1 MKRLTLTLLAML
13 ALSATMLAQQA
24 MPVPFDPNVRR
35 GKLENGLTYYIR
47 HNEKPAQRAN
57 FYIAQ
62 KVGSILEEDNQQGLA
77 HFLEHMAFN
86 GTKNFPGK
94 ALLNYMEH
102 NGVKFGENVNAWTSI
117 EQTVYML
124 TNVPTTNMNLVDS
137 CILILH
143 DWSNFISLEGEE
155 IDKER
160 GVILEEMRQGQGAQM
175 RIYEKMLPEIY
186 PNSPYGHRLPIGTKE
201 VVSGFDHE
209 ALRAY
214 YHKWY
219 RPDLQGIIIVGDIDV
234 NEVENHLKSI
244 FEDIPAPVNPAE
256 RIRFQVADNAEPI
269 VSICTDPEE
278 TTYDVSVFYKHDIVP
293 FEERGDVQYWIKG
306 YIDQLVATMYNNRLE
321 ELTQKA
327 NPPFIYG
334 GGYYSTFFISDTKD
348 AWMSAAV
355 AKDKDGID
363 EALNAIV
370 AENKRMQQYGF
381 TASEFER
388 AKADLMKR
396 IENQYDERD
405 KQETGRIFRP
415 ILNHFLTNEPLMGIE
430 NEYMLLSQILPA
442 LPVEAINQ
450 YAAEL
455 IREDNIVIT
464 LTAPE
469 KEGEVLPTKAEL
481 LAMFNKA
488 KEVEVE
494 PYVETV
500 SNEPLIATLPVK
512 GAIESKKHDDT
523 FDATVLTLKNGVTVI
538 YKPTTFKDDEVLM
551 NAYSFGGYSVMDQS
565 DPYTLQEI
573 NSLATLG
580 GVGNFSAIDLP
591 KVLAGKKASVHP
603 QIGSLTEGMSGNCS
617 ARDLETM
624 LQLTYLYFTSPRSDE
639 EAFQSYITRTKAMVA
654 NAESDPN
661 TAFRDNLM
669 FAMYDNHPLVKR
681 MKAED
686 YDKVDYAK
694 ALKLYTDRFKDANN
708 FVFTFVGN
716 IDPETFEP
724 LVEQYI
730 GSLKTKKN
738 DETWTANVPAITDK
752 DVNSHYTKAME
763 NPMVTC
769 YMVYNGEMEYTME
782 NQMKMQVLSDVM
794 DIVYT
799 EKIREDEGGTY
810 GVGVNGNL
818 TLRPKE
824 TFMFLIAFQTNKEM
838 YEKLMGIAVA
848 ELQNVANQGPRA
860 EDLKKVKEFLIK
872 KHSEDLESNRYWMNC
887 IQTQYRD
894 GYNPMANYEQIVNG
908 ITADDVAN
916 MAKAVLKGYKKEVV
930 QIPPRINEIPLLNH

>member
-1 MKRLTLTLLAML
+1 MKKLTLTLIAML
-13 ALSATMLAQQA
+13 ALSATMFAQQA

-62 KVGSILEEDNQQGLA
+62 KVGSILENDDQQGLA

-94 ALLNYMEH
+94 GLLNYMEH

-143 DWSNFISLEGEE
+143 DWSSFISLEGEE

-186 PNSPYGHRLPIGTKE
+186 PNSPYGHRLPIGTEE
-201 VVSGFDHE
+201 VVSGFKHD

-219 RPDLQGIIIVGDIDV
+219 RPDLQGIIIIGDVDV

-244 FEDIPAPVNPAE
+244 FEDIPAPINPAE
-256 RIRFQVADNAEPI
+256 RTRFQVADNAEPI

-278 TTYDVSVFYKHDIVP
+278 TNYNISLYYKHDIVP
-293 FEERGDVQYWIKG
+293 FEERGDVQYWLKG
-306 YIDQLVATMYNNRLE
+306 YIDQLVSTMYNNRME

-327 NPPFIYG
+327 NPPFIFGY
-334 GGYYSTFFISDTKD
+334 GYYGTFFVSDTKD
-348 AWMSAAV
+348 AWTGLAY

-363 EALNAIV
+363 EALTAIV

-388 AKADLMKR
+388 AKADLMKQ

-405 KQETGRIFRP
+405 KQETSRYFYP
-415 ILNHFLTNEPLMGIE
+415 ILNHFLTNEPLLGIE
-430 NEYMLLSQILPA
+430 NEYMLLGQIMPM

-450 YAAEL
+450 YAKEL

-469 KEGEVLPTKAEL
+469 KEGEVLPTKEEL
-481 LAMFNKA
+481 LALFNKA
-488 KEVEVE
+488 KEIEVE
-494 PYVETV
+494 PYKETV

-523 FDATVLTLKNGVTVI
+523 FDATILTLKNGVKVI
-538 YKPTTFKDDEVLM
+538 YKPTHFKDDEILM
-551 NAYSFGGYSVMDQS
+551 SAYSFGGYSVMDQS
-565 DPYTLQEI
+565 DPYTLQQLNE
-573 NSLATLG
+573 LAGLG
-580 GVGNFSAIDLP
+580 GLGNFSAIDLP
-591 KVLAGKKASVHP
+591 KVLAGKKVHV
-603 QIGSLTEGMSGNCS
+603 SGNVNTFTENVSGSCS
-617 ARDLETM
+617 VKDLETM
-624 LQLTYLYFTSPRSDE
+624 MQLIYLSFGTPRSDE
-639 EAFQSYITRTKAMVA
+639 EAYQSFITRTKAMLANIESNPDVA
-654 NAESDPN
+654 FS
-661 TAFRDNLM
+661 DNLI
-669 FAMYDNHPLVKR
+669 FALFDNHPLRKR

-694 ALKLYTDRFKDANN
+694 ALKLYADRFKDANN

-724 LVEQYI
+724 MVEQYI
-730 GSLKTKKN
+730 GALKTKKN

-752 DVNSHYTKAME
+752 DVTSHYTKAME
-763 NPMVTC
+763 NPKVTC
-769 YMVYNGEMEYTME
+769 YMVYNGDMEFNRK
-782 NQMKMQVLSDVM
+782 NQLTMQVLSDVM

-810 GVGVNGNL
+810 GVGVQGNL
-818 TLRPKE
+818 SLRPKE
-824 TFMFLIAFQTNKEM
+824 TFMFLIGFDTNKEM
-838 YEKLMGIAVA
+838 YEKLMGIAIA
-848 ELQNVANQGPRA
+848 ELQNVANQGPRP
-860 EDLKKVKEFLIK
+860 EDLKKVKEFLVK
-872 KHSEDLESNRYWMNC
+872 KHSEDMENNRYWMNC
-887 IQTQYRD
+887 IQTQSRD
-894 GYNPMANYEQIVNG
+894 GYNPMANYNDIING
-908 ITADDVAN
+908 ITTDDVAN

-930 QIPPRINEIPLLNH
+930 QIPE

>member
-1 MKRLTLTLLAML
+1 MKKLTLTLIAML

-24 MPVPFDPNVRR
+24 MPVPFDQNVRR

-62 KVGSILEEDNQQGLA
+62 KVGSILEEDDQQGLA

-86 GTKNFPGK
+86 GTTNFPGK

-143 DWSNFISLEGEE
+143 DWSSFISLEGPE

-160 GVILEEMRQGQGAQM
+160 GVIMEEKRTRNSAQQRM
-175 RIYEKMLPEIY
+175 YEKMLPDIY
-186 PNSPYGHRLPIGTKE
+186 PNSPYGHRMPIGTEE
-201 VVSGFDHE
+201 VIMGFDHE

-219 RPDLQGIIIVGDIDV
+219 RPDLQGIIIIGDVDV
-234 NEVENHLKSI
+234 NEVENHLKNI
-244 FEDIPAPVNPAE
+244 FADIPAPVNPAE
-256 RIRFQVADNAEPI
+256 RTRFEVADNEEPI
-269 VSICTDPEE
+269 VSICTDREN
-278 TTYDVSVFYKHDIVP
+278 TYYDISVYYKHDVVP
-293 FEERGDVQYWIKG
+293 NEAKDDIQYWLKG
-306 YIDQLVATMYNNRLE
+306 YIDDLVSTMYNNRME

-327 NPPFIYG
+327 DPPFIYG
-334 GGYYSTFFISDTKD
+334 GGFYGTFFVSDTKD
-348 AWMSAAV
+348 AWTTSAIAM
-355 AKDKDGID
+355 DKDGI
-363 EALNAIV
+363 EKALNALV

-381 TASEFER
+381 TESEFER
-388 AKADLMKR
+388 AKANLMKR

-405 KQETGRIFRP
+405 KQETGRLFYP
-415 ILNHFLTNEPLMGIE
+415 ILSHFLTNEPLMGID
-430 NEYMLLSQILPA
+430 NEYMLLSQILPN
-442 LPVEAINQ
+442 LPVEVINQ
-450 YAAEL
+450 YVPEL

-469 KEGEVLPTKAEL
+469 KEGEVLPAKDEL
-481 LAMFNKA
+481 LTMFEKANKQ
-488 KEVEVE
+488 EVE
-494 PYVETV
+494 PYKETV

-523 FDATVLTLKNGVTVI
+523 FDATILTLKNGVKVI
-538 YKPTTFKDDEVLM
+538 YKPTTFKDDEILM
-551 NAYSFGGYSVMDQS
+551 SSFSFGGYSAMDQS

-573 NSLATLG
+573 NNLATLG

-591 KVLAGKKASVHP
+591 KALAGKKASVHP
-603 QIGSLTEGMSGNCS
+603 FISTMTEGMDGSCS

-624 LQLTYLYFTSPRSDE
+624 LQLTYLYFNSPRSDE
-639 EAFQSYITRTKAMVA
+639 EAFQSYITRSKSMLA
-654 NAESDPN
+654 NMEADPN
-661 TAFRDNLM
+661 TAFRDNM
-669 FAMYDNHPLVKR
+669 VFAMYDNHPLVKR

-686 YDKVDYAK
+686 YDKIDYAK
-694 ALKLYTDRFKDANN
+694 ALKLYADRFKDANN

-724 LVEQYI
+724 LIEQYI

-738 DETWTANVPAITDK
+738 DETWTDKVPVITDK
-752 DVNSHYTKAME
+752 DVNCHYTKAME

-769 YMVYNGEMEYTME
+769 YMVYNGEMQYTRK
-782 NQMKMQVLSDVM
+782 NQLTLQVLGDVM

-810 GVGVNGNL
+810 GVGVQGNL
-818 TLRPKE
+818 SLRPKE
-824 TFMFLIAFQTNKEM
+824 SYMFLIGFQTNKEM
-838 YEKLMGIAVA
+838 YEKLMGIAIA
-848 ELQNVANQGPRA
+848 ELQNVANNGPRP
-860 EDLKKVKEFLIK
+860 EDLKKVKEFLVK
-872 KHSEDLESNRYWMNC
+872 KHNEDLESNRYWMNS
-887 IQTQYRD
+887 IQAQYRD
-894 GYNPMANYEQIVNG
+894 NLNPMANYDEIING

-916 MAKAVLKGYKKEVV
+916 MAKAVLKGYKKEIV
-930 QIPPRINEIPLLNH
+930 QIPE

>member
-1 MKRLTLTLLAML
+1 MKRLTLTLIATL

-24 MPVPFDPNVRR
+24 VPFDQNVRR

-62 KVGSILEEDNQQGLA
+62 KVGSILEEEDQRGLA

-86 GTKNFPGK
+86 GTANFPGK
-94 ALLNYMEH
+94 SLLNYMEH
-102 NGVKFGENVNAWTSI
+102 NGVKFGENVNAYTSI

-143 DWSNFISLEGEE
+143 DWSSFISLEGEE

-160 GVILEEMRQGQGAQM
+160 GVIMEEKRTRNDAQQRM
-175 RIYEKMLPEIY
+175 WEKMLPDIY
-186 PNSPYGHRLPIGTKE
+186 PNSPYGHRMPIGTDE
-201 VVSGFDHE
+201 VIMGFDHE

-219 RPDLQGIIIVGDIDV
+219 RPDLQGIIIIGDVDV
-234 NEVENHLKSI
+234 NEVENHLKAI
-244 FEDIPAPVNPAE
+244 FEDIPAPINPTE
-256 RIRFQVADNAEPI
+256 RTRFEVADNTEPI
-269 VSICTDPEE
+269 VSICTDREE
-278 TTYDVSVFYKHDIVP
+278 TNYGVSVYYKHDIVP
-293 FEERGDVQYWIKG
+293 FEERNDIQYWLKG
-306 YIDQLVATMYNNRLE
+306 YIDQLVAMMYNNRME

-327 NPPFIYG
+327 NPPFIFGY
-334 GGYYSTFFISDTKD
+334 GYYGTFFVSDTKD
-348 AWMSAAV
+348 AWTSMAY

-363 EALNAIV
+363 EALTALV
-370 AENKRMQQYGF
+370 TENKRMQQYGF

-388 AKADLMKR
+388 AKADLMKH

-405 KQETGRIFRP
+405 KQETARLFNP
-415 ILNHFLTNEPLMGIE
+415 ILAHFLTNEPLMGIE
-430 NEYMLLSQILPA
+430 NEYMLLSQILPN

-450 YAAEL
+450 YVPEL

-469 KEGEVLPTKAEL
+469 KEGEKLPSKAEL
-481 LAMFNKA
+481 IEMLDNA
-488 KEVEVE
+488 KEIEVE

-512 GAIESKKHDDT
+512 GSIESKKHDDI
-523 FDATVLTLKNGVTVI
+523 FDATVLILKNGVKVI
-538 YKPTTFKDDEVLM
+538 YKPTTFKDDEILM
-551 NAYSFGGYSVMDQS
+551 SAYSFGGYSVMDQS

-573 NSLATLG
+573 NALATLG

-591 KVLAGKKASVHP
+591 KVLAGKRASVYP
-603 QIGSLTEGMSGNCS
+603 SIGMMTEGMNGNCS

-639 EAFQSYITRTKAMVA
+639 EAFQSYITRAKAMVA
-654 NAESDPN
+654 NAESDPM

-681 MKAED
+681 MKAEE

-694 ALKLYTDRFKDANN
+694 AMKLYADRFKDANN

-724 LVEQYI
+724 LIEQYI
-730 GSLKTKKN
+730 GALKTKKN
-738 DETWTANVPAITDK
+738 DETWTANVPSITEK
-752 DVNSHYTKAME
+752 DITSHYTKAME
-763 NPMVTC
+763 NPKVTC
-769 YMVYNGEMEYTME
+769 YTIYSGDMQYTRK
-782 NQMKMQVLSDVM
+782 NQLTMQALNDVM

-810 GVGVNGNL
+810 GVGVQGNL
-818 TLRPKE
+818 SLRPKE
-824 TFMFLIAFQTNKEM
+824 TFMFLIGFDTNKEM
-838 YEKLMGIAVA
+838 YEKLMGIAIA
-848 ELQNVANQGPRA
+848 ELQNVANNGPR
-860 EDLKKVKEFLIK
+860 EQDLKKVKEFLVK
-872 KHSEDLESNRYWMNC
+872 KHSEDMENNRYWMSC
-887 IQTQYRD
+887 IQSVERD
-894 GYNPMANYEQIVNG
+894 NINPMKDYNDIING

-930 QIPPRINEIPLLNH
+930 QIPE

>member
-1 MKRLTLTLLAML
+1 MKRLTLTFLAVL
-13 ALSATMLAQQA
+13 ALSATMMAQQA
-24 MPVPFDPNVRR
+24 MPVPFDQNVRR

-62 KVGSILEEDNQQGLA
+62 KVGSILENDDQQGLA

-94 ALLNYMEH
+94 ELLNYMEH

-124 TNVPTTNMNLVDS
+124 TNVPTTNPGLVDS
-137 CILILH
+137 CMLVLH
-143 DWSNFISLEGEE
+143 DWSSFISLEGEE

-160 GVILEEMRQGQGAQM
+160 GVILEEMRQGQSAQM

-186 PNSPYGHRLPIGTKE
+186 PNSPYGHRLPIGTYE
-201 VVSGFDHE
+201 VVSSFPHD

-219 RPDLQGIIIVGDIDV
+219 RPDLQGIIISGDIDV
-234 NEVENHLKSI
+234 NEIEARLKTM

-256 RIRFQVADNAEPI
+256 RTRFQVADNAEPI
-269 VSICTDPEE
+269 VSIATDPEM
-278 TTYDVSVFYKHDIVP
+278 THYNVSVYYKHDVVP
-293 FEERGDVQYWIKG
+293 NEEKGDISYWIKG
-306 YIDQLVATMYNNRLE
+306 YMDELVSTMYNNRME

-327 NPPFIYG
+327 DPPFIFGY
-334 GGYYSTFFISDTKD
+334 GYYGTFFVSDTKD
-348 AWMSAAV
+348 SWSTMSYAMN
-355 AKDKDGID
+355 KDGI
-363 EALNAIV
+363 EKALGALV

-405 KQETGRIFRP
+405 KQETGRYLNP
-415 ILNHFLTNEPLMGIE
+415 ILSHFLTNEPMMGIE

-450 YAAEL
+450 YVPEL

-494 PYVETV
+494 PYKETV

-512 GAIESKKHDDT
+512 GAIESSKHDDT
-523 FDATVLTLKNGVTVI
+523 FDATVLTLKNGVKVI
-538 YKPTTFKDDEVLM
+538 YKPTTFKDDEIM
-551 NAYSFGGYSVMDQS
+551 MSAYSFGGYSVMDQS
-565 DPYTLQEI
+565 DPYTLQEV
-573 NSLATLG
+573 NELATIG

-603 QIGSLTEGMSGNCS
+603 SISNYTEGMSGNCS

-624 LQLTYLYFTSPRSDE
+624 MQLIYLYFTSPRADE
-639 EAFQSYITRTKAMVA
+639 EAFQSYINRTKAMVA

-661 TAFRDNLM
+661 PAFRDNLM
-669 FAMYDNHPLVKR
+669 LALYDNHPLTVR

-694 ALKLYTDRFKDANN
+694 ALKLYADRFKDANN

-716 IDPETFEP
+716 INPETFEP
-724 LVEQYI
+724 LVEQYL
-730 GSLKTKKN
+730 GSLKTKN
-738 DETWTANVPAITDK
+738 ITENWTNNAPALTDK
-752 DVNSHYTKAME
+752 DFNSHYTKATE

-769 YMVYNGEMEYTME
+769 YMVYNGDIQFNRK
-782 NQMKMQVLSDVM
+782 NQMVMQALNDVM

-810 GVGVNGNL
+810 GVGVSGNL
-818 TLRPKE
+818 INRPKE
-824 TFMFLIAFQTNKEM
+824 SFMFLIGFQTNKEM
-838 YEKLMGIAVA
+838 YEKLMGIAKV
-848 ELQNVANQGPRA
+848 ELQNVANNGPR
-860 EDLKKVKEFLIK
+860 EQDLKKVKEFLIK
-872 KHSEDLESNRYWMNC
+872 KHSEDMESNRYWLNC
-887 IQTQYRD
+887 ITTKDRD
-894 GYNPMANYEQIVNG
+894 GYNPMENYVDIING
-908 ITADDVAN
+908 ITGDDVAN
-916 MAKAVLKGYKKEVV
+916 MAKVVLKGYLKEVV
-930 QIPPRINEIPLLNH
+930 QIPE

>member
-1 MKRLTLTLLAML
+1 MKKLTLTLIAML
-13 ALSATMLAQQA
+13 ALSITMLAQQA

-62 KVGSILEEDNQQGLA
+62 KVGSILEEDDQQGLA

-143 DWSNFISLEGEE
+143 DWSSFISLEGEE

-269 VSICTDPEE
+269 ISICTDPEE

-306 YIDQLVATMYNNRLE
+306 YIDQLVTTMYNNRLE

-565 DPYTLQEI
+565 APYTLQEI

-694 ALKLYTDRFKDANN
+694 ALKLYADRFKDANN

-716 IDPETFEP
+716 INPETFEP

-782 NQMKMQVLSDVM
+782 NQMKMQILSDVM

-848 ELQNVANQGPRA
+848 ELQNVANQGPRP

-930 QIPPRINEIPLLNH
+930 QIPE

>member
-1 MKRLTLTLLAML
+1 MKKLTLTLIAML
-13 ALSATMLAQQA
+13 ALSATMFAQQA

-62 KVGSILEEDNQQGLA
+62 KVGSILENDDQQGLA

-94 ALLNYMEH
+94 GLLNYMEH

-143 DWSNFISLEGEE
+143 DWSSFISLEGEE

-186 PNSPYGHRLPIGTKE
+186 PNSPYGHRLPIGTEE
-201 VVSGFDHE
+201 VVSGFKHD

-219 RPDLQGIIIVGDIDV
+219 RPDLQGIIIIGDVDV

-244 FEDIPAPVNPAE
+244 FEDIPAPINPAE
-256 RIRFQVADNAEPI
+256 RTRFQVADNAEPI

-278 TTYDVSVFYKHDIVP
+278 TNYNISLYYKHDIVP
-293 FEERGDVQYWIKG
+293 FEERGDVQYWLKG
-306 YIDQLVATMYNNRLE
+306 YIDQLVSTMYNNRME

-327 NPPFIYG
+327 NPPFIFGY
-334 GGYYSTFFISDTKD
+334 GYYGTFFVSDTKE
-348 AWMSAAV
+348 AWTGLAY

-363 EALNAIV
+363 EALTAIV

-388 AKADLMKR
+388 AKADLMKQ

-405 KQETGRIFRP
+405 KQETSRYFYP
-415 ILNHFLTNEPLMGIE
+415 ILNHFLTNEPLLGIE
-430 NEYMLLSQILPA
+430 NEYMLLGQIMPM

-450 YAAEL
+450 YAKEL

-469 KEGEVLPTKAEL
+469 KEGEVLPTKEEL
-481 LAMFNKA
+481 LALFNKA
-488 KEVEVE
+488 KEIEVE
-494 PYVETV
+494 PYKETV

-523 FDATVLTLKNGVTVI
+523 FDATILTLKNGVKVI
-538 YKPTTFKDDEVLM
+538 YKPTHFKDDEILM
-551 NAYSFGGYSVMDQS
+551 SAYSFGGYSVMDQS
-565 DPYTLQEI
+565 DPYTLQQLNE
-573 NSLATLG
+573 LAGLG
-580 GVGNFSAIDLP
+580 GLGNFSAIDLP
-591 KVLAGKKASVHP
+591 KVLAGKKVHV
-603 QIGSLTEGMSGNCS
+603 SGNVNTFTENVSGSCS
-617 ARDLETM
+617 VKDLETM
-624 LQLTYLYFTSPRSDE
+624 MQLIYLSFGTPRSDE
-639 EAFQSYITRTKAMVA
+639 EAYQSFITRTKAMLANIESNPDVA
-654 NAESDPN
+654 FS
-661 TAFRDNLM
+661 DNLI
-669 FAMYDNHPLVKR
+669 FALFDNHPLRKR

-694 ALKLYTDRFKDANN
+694 ALKLYADRFKDANN

-724 LVEQYI
+724 MVEQYI
-730 GSLKTKKN
+730 GALKTKKN

-752 DVNSHYTKAME
+752 DVTSHYTKAME
-763 NPMVTC
+763 NPKVTC
-769 YMVYNGEMEYTME
+769 YMVYNGDMEFNRK
-782 NQMKMQVLSDVM
+782 NQLTMQVLSDVM

-810 GVGVNGNL
+810 GVGVNASLNN
-818 TLRPKE
+818 RPKE
-824 TFMFLIAFQTNKEM
+824 SFMFLIGFNTNKEM
-838 YEKLMGIAVA
+838 YEKLMGIAKA
-848 ELQNVANQGPRA
+848 ELQNMANQGPRP
-860 EDLKKVKEFLIK
+860 EDLKKVKEFLVK
-872 KHSEDLESNRYWMNC
+872 KHAEDLESNRYWMNC
-887 IQTQYRD
+887 IQTQDSD
-894 GYNPMANYEQIVNG
+894 GYNPMANYNEIING
-908 ITADDVAN
+908 ITSSDVAN
-916 MAKAVLKGYKKEVV
+916 MAKAVLNGYKKEVV
-930 QIPPRINEIPLLNH
+930 QIPE

>member
-1 MKRLTLTLLAML
+1 
-13 ALSATMLAQQA
+13 
-24 MPVPFDPNVRR
+24 
-35 GKLENGLTYYIR
+35 
-47 HNEKPAQRAN
+47 
-57 FYIAQ
+57 
-62 KVGSILEEDNQQGLA
+62 
-77 HFLEHMAFN
+77 
-86 GTKNFPGK
+86 
-94 ALLNYMEH
+94 
-102 NGVKFGENVNAWTSI
+102 
-117 EQTVYML
+117 
-124 TNVPTTNMNLVDS
+124 
-137 CILILH
+137 
-143 DWSNFISLEGEE
+143 
-155 IDKER
+155 
-160 GVILEEMRQGQGAQM
+160 
-175 RIYEKMLPEIY
+175 
-186 PNSPYGHRLPIGTKE
+186 
-201 VVSGFDHE
+201 
-209 ALRAY
+209 
-214 YHKWY
+214 
-219 RPDLQGIIIVGDIDV
+219 
-234 NEVENHLKSI
+234 
-244 FEDIPAPVNPAE
+244 
-256 RIRFQVADNAEPI
+256 
-269 VSICTDPEE
+269 
-278 TTYDVSVFYKHDIVP
+278 
-293 FEERGDVQYWIKG
+293 
-306 YIDQLVATMYNNRLE
+306 
-321 ELTQKA
+321 
-327 NPPFIYG
+327 
-334 GGYYSTFFISDTKD
+334 
-348 AWMSAAV
+348 
-355 AKDKDGID
+355 
-363 EALNAIV
+363 
-370 AENKRMQQYGF
+370 
-381 TASEFER
+381 
-388 AKADLMKR
+388 MKR

-481 LAMFNKA
+481 LVMFNKA

-848 ELQNVANQGPRA
+848 ELQNVANQGPRP

-930 QIPPRINEIPLLNH
+930 QIPE

>member
-1 MKRLTLTLLAML
+1 MKKLTLTLIATL

-62 KVGSILEEDNQQGLA
+62 KVGSILEEENQRGLA

-86 GTKNFPGK
+86 GLEHFPKK
-94 ALLNYMEH
+94 AMLDYMER
-102 NGVKFGENVNAWTSI
+102 NGVKFGTNVNAWTSF

-124 TNVPTTNMNLVDS
+124 NNVPTTNPGLVDS
-137 CILILH
+137 CLLVLH
-143 DWSNFISLEGEE
+143 DWSSFISLEDDE
-155 IDKER
+155 IENER
-160 GVILEEMRQGQGAQM
+160 GVILEEMRQGLDAQM
-175 RIYEKMLPEIY
+175 RIYGKILPEIY
-186 PNSPYGHRLPIGTKE
+186 PNSPYGVPMPIIGTEE
-201 VVSGFDHE
+201 VVANFDHQF
-209 ALRAY
+209 LRAY
-214 YHKWY
+214 YNKWY
-219 RPDLQGIIIVGDIDV
+219 RPDLQGIIIIGDIDV
-234 NEVENHLKSI
+234 NQIESRLKEM
-244 FEDIPAPVNPAE
+244 FADIPAPLDPAE
-256 RIRFQVADNAEPI
+256 RVYFPVADNAEPI
-269 VSICTDPEE
+269 VSVASDVEE
-278 TTYDVSVFYKHDIVP
+278 TSYDIMVSYKHDIVP

-306 YIDQLVATMYNNRLE
+306 YIDELVSTMYNNRLR

-334 GGYYSTFFISDTKD
+334 YGYYGTFFISDTKD
-348 AWMSAAV
+348 AWTSYAV

-405 KQETGRIFRP
+405 KQETDRYFRP
-415 ILNHFLTNEPLMGIE
+415 ILSHFLTNEPLMGIE
-430 NEYMLLSQILPA
+430 NEYRLLSQILPA
-442 LPVEAINQ
+442 LPVEAINA
-450 YAAEL
+450 YTKEL

-464 LTAPE
+464 LTGPE
-469 KEGEVLPTKAEL
+469 KEGEVLPTKEEV
-481 LAMFNKA
+481 LAMFQKSNKQ
-488 KEVEVE
+488 EVEA
-494 PYVETV
+494 YKETV

-512 GAIESKKHDDT
+512 GAIASKKHDDT
-523 FDATVLTLKNGVTVI
+523 FDATILTLKNGVKVI
-538 YKPTTFKDDEVLM
+538 YKPTTFKDDEILM
-551 NAYSFGGYSVMDQS
+551 SAYSFGGYSVMDQS

-591 KVLAGKKASVHP
+591 KVLAGKKASVNP
-603 QIGSLTEGMSGNCS
+603 FISNITEGMSGNCS

-624 LQLTYLYFTSPRSDE
+624 LQLTYLYFNSPRSDE
-639 EAFQSYITRTKAMVA
+639 EAFQSYITRTKSMIA
-654 NAESDPN
+654 NIESDPN

-669 FAMYDNHPLVKR
+669 FALYDNHPLVKR

-694 ALKLYTDRFKDANN
+694 ALKLYADRFKDANN

-724 LVEQYI
+724 MIEQYI
-730 GSLKTKKN
+730 GALKTKKN
-738 DETWTANVPAITDK
+738 NETWTNKIPTITDK
-752 DVNSHYTKAME
+752 DVNCHYTKAME
-763 NPMVTC
+763 NPKVTC
-769 YMVYNGEMEYTME
+769 YIIYNGDMLFDRK
-782 NQMKMQVLSDVM
+782 NQLAMQALNDVM
-794 DIVYT
+794 NIVYT

-810 GVGVNGNL
+810 GVGVNGSL
-818 TLRPKE
+818 ILRPKE
-824 TFMFLIAFQTNKEM
+824 SFMFLIGFETNKDM
-838 YEKLMGIAVA
+838 YEKLMGIAMA
-848 ELQNVANQGPRA
+848 ELQNVANNGPRP

-872 KHSEDLESNRYWMNC
+872 KHAEDLENNRYWLNS
-887 IQTQYRD
+887 IVTKEQY
-894 GYNPMANYEQIVNG
+894 GYNPMENYNELIND
-908 ITADDVAN
+908 ITSEDVTN
-916 MAKAVLKGYKKEVV
+916 MAKAVLKGFKKEIV
-930 QIPPRINEIPLLNH
+930 QIPE

>member
-1 MKRLTLTLLAML
+1 ML
-13 ALSATMLAQQA
+13 ALSVSMLAQQA
-24 MPVPFDPNVRR
+24 MPVPFDQNVRR

-62 KVGSILEEDNQQGLA
+62 KVGSILEEDDQQGLA

-86 GTKNFPGK
+86 GTKNYPGK
-94 ALLNYMEH
+94 ELLNYMEH

-143 DWSNFISLEGEE
+143 DWSSFISLESEE

-175 RIYEKMLPEIY
+175 RIYQKMLPEIY
-186 PNSPYGHRLPIGTKE
+186 PNSPYGHRLPIGTEE
-201 VVSGFDHE
+201 VVSGFKHD

-219 RPDLQGIIIVGDIDV
+219 RPDLQGIIIIGDVDV

-244 FEDIPAPVNPAE
+244 FEDIPAPINPAE
-256 RIRFQVADNAEPI
+256 RTRFQVADNAEPI

-278 TTYDVSVFYKHDIVP
+278 TNYNISVYYKHDIVP
-293 FEERGDVQYWIKG
+293 FEERDDIQYWLKG
-306 YIDQLVATMYNNRLE
+306 YIDELVATMYNNRME

-327 NPPFIYG
+327 NPPFIFGY
-334 GGYYSTFFISDTKD
+334 GYYGTFFVSDTKD
-348 AWMSAAV
+348 AWTGLAY

-363 EALNAIV
+363 EALSAIV

-405 KQETGRIFRP
+405 KQETGRLFYP
-415 ILNHFLTNEPLMGIE
+415 ILSHFLTNEPLMGIE
-430 NEYMLLSQILPA
+430 NEYMLLGQIMPA

-450 YAAEL
+450 YVPEL

-469 KEGEVLPTKAEL
+469 KEGEVLPTKEEL
-481 LAMFNKA
+481 LAMYEKANK
-488 KEVEVE
+488 VEVE
-494 PYVETV
+494 PYKETV

-523 FDATVLTLKNGVTVI
+523 FDATILTLKNGVKVI
-538 YKPTTFKDDEVLM
+538 YKPTTFKDDEILM

-565 DPYTLQEI
+565 DPFTLQEI
-573 NSLATLG
+573 NQLATLG

-591 KVLAGKKASVHP
+591 KILAGKKANVSP
-603 QIGSLTEGMSGNCS
+603 NIQSFTEGMSGNCS
-617 ARDLETM
+617 ARDLETL

-654 NAESDPN
+654 NIESDPS

-669 FAMYDNHPLVKR
+669 FALYDNHPLVKR

-694 ALKLYTDRFKDANN
+694 ALKLYADRFKDANN

-724 LVEQYI
+724 MIEQYI

-738 DETWTANVPAITDK
+738 NETWTDKVPNLTDK
-752 DVNSHYTKAME
+752 DVNCHYTKAME
-763 NPMVTC
+763 NPKVTC
-769 YMVYNGEMEYTME
+769 YIVYNGDMEFNRK
-782 NQMKMQVLSDVM
+782 NQMVMQALSDVM

-818 TLRPKE
+818 NLRPKE
-824 TFMFLIAFQTNKEM
+824 TYMFLIGFETNKEM
-838 YEKLMGIAVA
+838 YEKLMGIAKA
-848 ELQNVANQGPRA
+848 ELQNVANQGPRP
-860 EDLKKVKEFLIK
+860 EDLKKVKEFLVK
-872 KHSEDLESNRYWMNC
+872 KHAEDLESNRYWMNC
-887 IQTQYRD
+887 IQVMDRD
-894 GYNPMANYEQIVNG
+894 GYNPMQDYIDIING
-908 ITADDVAN
+908 ITGDDVAN
-916 MAKAVLKGYKKEVV
+916 MAKAVLNGYKKEVV
-930 QIPPRINEIPLLNH
+930 QIPE

>member
-1 MKRLTLTLLAML
+1 MKKLTLTLIAML
-13 ALSATMLAQQA
+13 ALSATMFAQQA

-62 KVGSILEEDNQQGLA
+62 KVGSILENDDQQGLA

-94 ALLNYMEH
+94 GLLNYMEH

-143 DWSNFISLEGEE
+143 DWSSFISLEGEE

-201 VVSGFDHE
+201 VVSGFKHD

-219 RPDLQGIIIVGDIDV
+219 RPDLQGIIIIGDVDV

-244 FEDIPAPVNPAE
+244 FEDIPAPINPAE
-256 RIRFQVADNAEPI
+256 RTRFQVADNAEPI

-278 TTYDVSVFYKHDIVP
+278 TNYNISLYYKHDIVP
-293 FEERGDVQYWIKG
+293 FEERGDVQYWLKG
-306 YIDQLVATMYNNRLE
+306 YIDQLVSTMYNNRME

-327 NPPFIYG
+327 NPPFIFGY
-334 GGYYSTFFISDTKD
+334 GYYGTFFVSDTKD
-348 AWMSAAV
+348 AWTGLAY

-363 EALNAIV
+363 EALTAIV

-388 AKADLMKR
+388 AKADLMKQ

-405 KQETGRIFRP
+405 KQETSRYLYP
-415 ILNHFLTNEPLMGIE
+415 ILNHFLTNEPLLGIE
-430 NEYMLLSQILPA
+430 NEYMLLGQIMPM

-450 YAAEL
+450 YAKEL

-469 KEGEVLPTKAEL
+469 KEGEVLPTKEEL
-481 LAMFNKA
+481 LALFNKA
-488 KEVEVE
+488 KEIEVE
-494 PYVETV
+494 PYKETV

-523 FDATVLTLKNGVTVI
+523 FDATILTLKNGVKVI
-538 YKPTTFKDDEVLM
+538 YKPTNFKDDEILM
-551 NAYSFGGYSVMDQS
+551 SAYSFGGYSVMDQS
-565 DPYTLQEI
+565 DPYTLQQLNE
-573 NSLATLG
+573 LAGLG
-580 GVGNFSAIDLP
+580 GLGNFSAIDLP
-591 KVLAGKKASVHP
+591 KVLAGKKVHV
-603 QIGSLTEGMSGNCS
+603 SGNVNTFTENVSGSCS
-617 ARDLETM
+617 VKDLETM
-624 LQLTYLYFTSPRSDE
+624 MQLIYLSFGTPRSDE
-639 EAFQSYITRTKAMVA
+639 EAYQSFITRTKAMLANIESNPDVA
-654 NAESDPN
+654 FS
-661 TAFRDNLM
+661 DNLI
-669 FAMYDNHPLVKR
+669 FALFDNHPLRKR

-694 ALKLYTDRFKDANN
+694 ALKLYADRFKDANN

-730 GSLKTKKN
+730 GALKTKKN

-752 DVNSHYTKAME
+752 DVTSHYTKAME
-763 NPMVTC
+763 NPKVTC
-769 YMVYNGEMEYTME
+769 YMVYNGDMEFNRK
-782 NQMKMQVLSDVM
+782 NQLTMQVLSDVM

-810 GVGVNGNL
+810 GVGVNASLNN
-818 TLRPKE
+818 RPKE
-824 TFMFLIAFQTNKEM
+824 SFMFLIGFNTNKEM
-838 YEKLMGIAVA
+838 YEKLMGIAKA
-848 ELQNVANQGPRA
+848 ELQNMANQGPRP

-872 KHSEDLESNRYWMNC
+872 KHAEDLESNRYWMNC
-887 IQTQYRD
+887 IQTQDSD
-894 GYNPMANYEQIVNG
+894 GYNPMANYNEIING
-908 ITADDVAN
+908 ITSSDVAN
-916 MAKAVLKGYKKEVV
+916 MAKAVLNGYKKEVV
-930 QIPPRINEIPLLNH
+930 QIPE

>member
-62 KVGSILEEDNQQGLA
+62 KVGSILEEDDQQGLA

-143 DWSNFISLEGEE
+143 DWSSFISLEGEE

-234 NEVENHLKSI
+234 NEVENHLKNI

-455 IREDNIVIT
+455 IRQDNIVIT

-512 GAIESKKHDDT
+512 GAIESKKHDDI

-538 YKPTTFKDDEVLM
+538 YKPTTFKDDEILM

-580 GVGNFSAIDLP
+580 GVGNFSAIELP

-848 ELQNVANQGPRA
+848 ELQNVANQGPRP

-894 GYNPMANYEQIVNG
+894 SYNPMANYDAIVNG

-930 QIPPRINEIPLLNH
+930 QIPE

>member
-1 MKRLTLTLLAML
+1 MKKLTLTLLAVF

-62 KVGSILEEDNQQGLA
+62 KVGSILEEENQRGLA

-86 GTKNFPGK
+86 GLEHFPK
-94 ALLNYMEH
+94 KTMLDYMER
-102 NGVKFGENVNAWTSI
+102 NGVKFGTNVNAWTSF

-124 TNVPTTNMNLVDS
+124 NNVPTTNPGLVDS
-137 CILILH
+137 CMLVLH
-143 DWSNFISLEGEE
+143 DWSSFISLEDDE
-155 IDKER
+155 IESER
-160 GVILEEMRQGQGAQM
+160 GVILEEMRQGLDAQM
-175 RIYEKMLPEIY
+175 RIYGKILPEIY
-186 PNSPYGHRLPIGTKE
+186 PNSPYGAPMPIIGTE
-201 VVSGFDHE
+201 EIVANFDHQF
-209 ALRAY
+209 LRDY
-214 YHKWY
+214 YNKWY
-219 RPDLQGIIIVGDIDV
+219 RPDLQGIIIIGDIDV
-234 NEVENHLKSI
+234 NQIESRLKEM
-244 FEDIPAPVNPAE
+244 FADIPAPVNPAE
-256 RIRFQVADNAEPI
+256 RVYFPVADNAEPI
-269 VSICTDPEE
+269 VSVASDVEE
-278 TTYDVSVFYKHDIVP
+278 TTYDIMVSYKHDIVP
-293 FEERGDVQYWIKG
+293 FEERGDISYWVKG
-306 YIDQLVATMYNNRLE
+306 YIDELVSTMYNNRMR

-334 GGYYSTFFISDTKD
+334 YGYYGTFFISDTKD
-348 AWMSAAV
+348 AWTSYAV

-363 EALNAIV
+363 EALNAIM

-396 IENQYDERD
+396 VENQYDERD
-405 KQETGRIFRP
+405 KQETDRYFRP
-415 ILNHFLTNEPLMGIE
+415 TLSHFLTNEPLMGIE
-430 NEYMLLSQILPA
+430 NEYTFLNQILPA

-464 LTAPE
+464 LTGPE

-488 KEVEVE
+488 KTIEVE

-512 GAIESKKHDDT
+512 GAIDSKKHDDT
-523 FDATVLTLKNGVTVI
+523 FDATVLTLKNGVKVI
-538 YKPTTFKDDEVLM
+538 YKPTTFKDDEVM
-551 NAYSFGGYSVMDQS
+551 MTAFSFGGYSVMDQS

-573 NSLATLG
+573 NELATLG

-591 KVLAGKKASVHP
+591 KVLAGKKVRVNPS
-603 QIGSLTEGMSGNCS
+603 ISTMTEGISGNCS

-624 LQLTYLYFTSPRSDE
+624 MQLTYLYFNSLRSDE
-639 EAFQSYITRTKAMVA
+639 EAFQSYVTRTKAIVA

-694 ALKLYTDRFKDANN
+694 ALKLFADRFKDANN

-724 LVEQYI
+724 LVEQYL

-738 DETWTANVPAITDK
+738 DETWTANVPVITDK
-752 DVNSHYTKAME
+752 DVNSHYTKSME

-769 YMVYNGEMEYTME
+769 YMIYNGDMKYNAE
-782 NQMKMQVLSDVM
+782 NLMKMQILGDVM

-818 TLRPKE
+818 SLRPKE
-824 TFMFLIAFQTNKEM
+824 TFMFLIGFQTNKEM
-838 YEKLMGIAVA
+838 YEKLMGIAKA
-848 ELQNVANQGPRA
+848 ELQNVANNGPRP

-887 IQTQYRD
+887 IQAKERD
-894 GYNPMANYEQIVNG
+894 GYNPMANYVDIVNSVTG
-908 ITADDVAN
+908 DDVAN
-916 MAKAVLKGYKKEVV
+916 MAKAVLKGYLKEVV
-930 QIPPRINEIPLLNH
+930 QIPE

>member
-1 MKRLTLTLLAML
+1 ML
-13 ALSATMLAQQA
+13 ALSATMFAQQA

-62 KVGSILEEDNQQGLA
+62 KVGSILEEDDQQGLA

-143 DWSNFISLEGEE
+143 DWSSFISLEGEE

-488 KEVEVE
+488 KEAEVE

-512 GAIESKKHDDT
+512 GTIESKKHDDT

-694 ALKLYTDRFKDANN
+694 ALKLYADRFKDANN

-716 IDPETFEP
+716 INPETFEP

-738 DETWTANVPAITDK
+738 DETWTADVPAITDK
-752 DVNSHYTKAME
+752 DVNSHYTKSME

-769 YMVYNGEMEYTME
+769 YMVYNGEMAYTME

-838 YEKLMGIAVA
+838 YEKLIGIAVA
-848 ELQNVANQGPRA
+848 ELQNVANQGPRP

-908 ITADDVAN
+908 ITSDDVAN

-930 QIPPRINEIPLLNH
+930 QIPE

>member
-1 MKRLTLTLLAML
+1 MKKLTLTLLAVL

-24 MPVPFDPNVRR
+24 MPVPFDQNVRR

-62 KVGSILEEDNQQGLA
+62 KVGSILEEENQRGLA

-86 GTKNFPGK
+86 GLDHFPKK
-94 ALLNYMEH
+94 AMLDYMER
-102 NGVKFGENVNAWTSI
+102 NGVKFGTNVNAWTSF

-124 TNVPTTNMNLVDS
+124 NNVPTTNPGLVDS
-137 CILILH
+137 CMLVLH
-143 DWSNFISLEGEE
+143 DWSSFISLEDDE
-155 IDKER
+155 IESER
-160 GVILEEMRQGQGAQM
+160 GVILEEMRQGLDAQM
-175 RIYEKMLPEIY
+175 RIYGKILPEIY
-186 PNSPYGHRLPIGTKE
+186 PNSPYGVPMPIIGTEE
-201 VVSGFDHE
+201 VVANFDHQF
-209 ALRAY
+209 LRDY
-214 YHKWY
+214 YNKWY
-219 RPDLQGIIIVGDIDV
+219 RPDLQGIIIIGDIDV
-234 NEVENHLKSI
+234 NQIESRLKEM
-244 FEDIPAPVNPAE
+244 FADIPAPVNPAE
-256 RIRFQVADNAEPI
+256 RVYFPVADNAEPI
-269 VSICTDPEE
+269 VSVASDVEE
-278 TTYDVSVFYKHDIVP
+278 TNYDIMVSYKHDIVP
-293 FEERGDVQYWIKG
+293 FEERGDVQYWVKG
-306 YIDQLVATMYNNRLE
+306 YIDELVSTMYNNRLR

-334 GGYYSTFFISDTKD
+334 YGYYGTFFISDTKD
-348 AWMSAAV
+348 AWTSYAV

-370 AENKRMQQYGF
+370 AENKRMQQFGF

-405 KQETGRIFRP
+405 KQETGSYFRP
-415 ILNHFLTNEPLMGIE
+415 ILSHFLTNEPLMGIE
-430 NEYMLLSQILPA
+430 NEYMLLNQVLPA

-450 YAAEL
+450 YAKEL

-464 LTAPE
+464 LTGPE
-469 KEGEVLPTKAEL
+469 KEGEVLPTKEEL

-488 KEVEVE
+488 KDVEVE

-523 FDATVLTLKNGVTVI
+523 FDATVLTMKNGVKVI
-538 YKPTTFKDDEVLM
+538 YKPTTFKDDEILM
-551 NAYSFGGYSVMDQS
+551 NSYSFGGYSVMDQS

-573 NSLATLG
+573 NGLAKLG
-580 GVGNFSAIDLP
+580 GLGNFSAIDLP
-591 KVLAGKKASVHP
+591 KVLAGKRVSVNP
-603 QIGSLTEGMSGNCS
+603 SIGMITEGINGNCS
-617 ARDLETM
+617 VRDLETM
-624 LQLTYLYFTSPRSDE
+624 LQVTYLYFNSIRSDE
-639 EAFQSYITRTKAMVA
+639 EAFQSYITRSKAIVA

-669 FAMYDNHPLVKR
+669 LAMYDDHPLVKR

-694 ALKLYTDRFKDANN
+694 ALKLYADRFKDANN

-724 LVEQYI
+724 LIEQYL

-738 DETWTANVPAITDK
+738 DETWTDKVATLTDK
-752 DVNSHYTKAME
+752 DFNSHYTKAME

-769 YMVYNGEMEYTME
+769 YMVYNGDMEYTME

-818 TLRPKE
+818 SLRPKQ
-824 TFMFLIAFQTNKEM
+824 TFMFLIGFQTNKEM
-838 YEKLMGIAVA
+838 YEKLMGIAKA
-848 ELQNVANQGPRA
+848 ELQNVANYGPRP

-872 KHSEDLESNRYWMNC
+872 KHSEDLENNRYWMNC
-887 IQTQYRD
+887 IQTMERD
-894 GYNPMANYEQIVNG
+894 GYNPMANYVDIINA
-908 ITADDVAN
+908 ITGDDVAN
-916 MAKAVLKGYKKEVV
+916 MAKAVLNGYKKEVV
-930 QIPPRINEIPLLNH
+930 QIPE

>member
-1 MKRLTLTLLAML
+1 MKKLTLTLIAML
-13 ALSATMLAQQA
+13 ALSITMLAQQA

-62 KVGSILEEDNQQGLA
+62 KVGSILEEDDQQGLA

-143 DWSNFISLEGEE
+143 DWSSFISLEGEE

-930 QIPPRINEIPLLNH
+930 QIPE

>member
-1 MKRLTLTLLAML
+1 MKKLTLTLLAML
-13 ALSATMLAQQA
+13 ALSTMMLAQQA
-24 MPVPFDPNVRR
+24 MPLPFDQNVRR

-62 KVGSILEEDNQQGLA
+62 KVGSILEEDDQQGLA

-124 TNVPTTNMNLVDS
+124 TNVPTTNPGLVDS

-143 DWSNFISLEGEE
+143 DWSSFISLDGEE

-175 RIYEKMLPEIY
+175 RMYQKMLPEIY
-186 PNSPYGHRLPIGTKE
+186 PNSPYGHRLPIGTEE
-201 VVSGFDHE
+201 VVTGFDHE

-219 RPDLQGIIIVGDIDV
+219 RPDLQGIIIIGDVDV
-234 NEVENHLKSI
+234 NEVENHLKTI

-256 RIRFQVADNAEPI
+256 RTRFEVADNAEPI
-269 VSICTDPEE
+269 VSIATDREE
-278 TTYDVSVFYKHDIVP
+278 THYNISVYYKHDVVP
-293 FEERGDVQYWIKG
+293 NEEKGDISYWIKG
-306 YIDQLVATMYNNRLE
+306 YIDDLISTMFNNRME

-327 NPPFIYG
+327 NPPFIFGY
-334 GGYYSTFFISDTKD
+334 GYYGTFFVSDTKD
-348 AWMSAAV
+348 AWTTMAY

-363 EALNAIV
+363 EALSALV
-370 AENKRMQQYGF
+370 AESKRMQQYGF
-381 TASEFER
+381 TESEFER
-388 AKADLMKR
+388 AKADLMRR
-396 IENQYDERD
+396 IESQYDERD
-405 KQETGRIFRP
+405 KQETNRYFYP

-430 NEYMLLSQILPA
+430 NEYMLLSQILPN
-442 LPVEAINQ
+442 LPVEAINM
-450 YAAEL
+450 YAQEM

-469 KEGEVLPTKAEL
+469 KEDEKLPSKDEL
-481 LAMFNKA
+481 LALFNKA

-494 PYVETV
+494 AYKETV

-512 GAIESKKHDDT
+512 GAIDTKKHDNT
-523 FDATVLTLKNGVTVI
+523 FDATILTLKNGVKVI
-538 YKPTTFKDDEVLM
+538 YKPTKFKDDEILM
-551 NAYSFGGYSVMDQS
+551 NAFSFGGYSVMDQS

-573 NSLATLG
+573 NELATLG

-591 KVLAGKKASVHP
+591 KVLAGKKASVYP
-603 QIGSLTEGMSGNCS
+603 SVSSITEGISGNCS
-617 ARDLETM
+617 VKDLETM
-624 LQLTYLYFTSPRSDE
+624 LQLTYLYFNSLRSDE
-639 EAFQSYITRTKAMVA
+639 DAFHSYITRTKAMVA
-654 NAESDPN
+654 NMEADPN
-661 TAFRDNLM
+661 TAFRDNLI

-694 ALKLYTDRFKDANN
+694 ALKLFADRFKDANN

-724 LVEQYI
+724 MIEQYI
-730 GSLKTKKN
+730 GALKTKNNK
-738 DETWTANVPAITDK
+738 ETWTTNVPTITDK
-752 DVNSHYTKAME
+752 DVTSHYTKAME

-769 YMVYNGEMEYTME
+769 YMVYNGDIEYSLE
-782 NQMKMQVLSDVM
+782 NQLKMQVLSDVM

-810 GVGVNGNL
+810 GVGVQGNVS
-818 TLRPKE
+818 LRPKE
-824 TFMFLIAFQTNKEM
+824 SFMFLIGFQTNKEM
-838 YEKLMGIAVA
+838 YEKLMGIAIA
-848 ELQNVANQGPRA
+848 ELQNVANQGPRP
-860 EDLKKVKEFLIK
+860 EDLKKVKEFLVK
-872 KHSEDLESNRYWMNC
+872 KHSEDLESNRYWMSC
-887 IQTQYRD
+887 ITTQERD
-894 GYNPMANYEQIVNG
+894 GYNPMANYEAIVNG

-930 QIPPRINEIPLLNH
+930 QIPE

>member
-1 MKRLTLTLLAML
+1 
-13 ALSATMLAQQA
+13 
-24 MPVPFDPNVRR
+24 
-35 GKLENGLTYYIR
+35 
-47 HNEKPAQRAN
+47 
-57 FYIAQ
+57 
-62 KVGSILEEDNQQGLA
+62 
-77 HFLEHMAFN
+77 
-86 GTKNFPGK
+86 
-94 ALLNYMEH
+94 
-102 NGVKFGENVNAWTSI
+102 
-117 EQTVYML
+117 
-124 TNVPTTNMNLVDS
+124 
-137 CILILH
+137 
-143 DWSNFISLEGEE
+143 
-155 IDKER
+155 
-160 GVILEEMRQGQGAQM
+160 
-175 RIYEKMLPEIY
+175 
-186 PNSPYGHRLPIGTKE
+186 
-201 VVSGFDHE
+201 
-209 ALRAY
+209 
-214 YHKWY
+214 
-219 RPDLQGIIIVGDIDV
+219 
-234 NEVENHLKSI
+234 
-244 FEDIPAPVNPAE
+244 
-256 RIRFQVADNAEPI
+256 
-269 VSICTDPEE
+269 
-278 TTYDVSVFYKHDIVP
+278 
-293 FEERGDVQYWIKG
+293 
-306 YIDQLVATMYNNRLE
+306 
-321 ELTQKA
+321 
-327 NPPFIYG
+327 
-334 GGYYSTFFISDTKD
+334 
-348 AWMSAAV
+348 
-355 AKDKDGID
+355 
-363 EALNAIV
+363 
-370 AENKRMQQYGF
+370 
-381 TASEFER
+381 
-388 AKADLMKR
+388 
-396 IENQYDERD
+396 
-405 KQETGRIFRP
+405 
-415 ILNHFLTNEPLMGIE
+415 
-430 NEYMLLSQILPA
+430 
-442 LPVEAINQ
+442 
-450 YAAEL
+450 
-455 IREDNIVIT
+455 
-464 LTAPE
+464 
-469 KEGEVLPTKAEL
+469 
-481 LAMFNKA
+481 MFNKA

-512 GAIESKKHDDT
+512 GAIETKKHDDT

-930 QIPPRINEIPLLNH
+930 QIPE

>member
-1 MKRLTLTLLAML
+1 MKKLTLTLLAML
-13 ALSATMLAQQA
+13 ALSITMLAQQA

-62 KVGSILEEDNQQGLA
+62 KVGSILEEENQRGLA

-86 GTKNFPGK
+86 GLEHFPK
-94 ALLNYMEH
+94 KTMLDYMER
-102 NGVKFGENVNAWTSI
+102 NGVKFGTNVNAWTSF

-124 TNVPTTNMNLVDS
+124 NNVPTTNPGLIDS
-137 CILILH
+137 CMLVLH
-143 DWSNFISLEGEE
+143 DWSSFISLEDDE
-155 IDKER
+155 IESER
-160 GVILEEMRQGQGAQM
+160 GVILEEMRQGLDAQM
-175 RIYEKMLPEIY
+175 RIYGKILPEIY
-186 PNSPYGHRLPIGTKE
+186 PNSPYGVPMPIIGTEE
-201 VVSGFDHE
+201 VVANFDHQF
-209 ALRAY
+209 LRAY
-214 YHKWY
+214 YNKWY
-219 RPDLQGIIIVGDIDV
+219 RPDLQGIIIIGDIDV
-234 NEVENHLKSI
+234 NQIESRLKEM
-244 FEDIPAPVNPAE
+244 FADIPAPVNPAE
-256 RIRFQVADNAEPI
+256 RVYFPVADNAEPI
-269 VSICTDPEE
+269 VSVASDVEE
-278 TTYDVSVFYKHDIVP
+278 TTYDIMVSYKHDIVP

-306 YIDQLVATMYNNRLE
+306 YIDQLVSTMYNNRMQ

-334 GGYYSTFFISDTKD
+334 YGYYGTFFISDTKD
-348 AWMSAAV
+348 AWTSYAV

-363 EALNAIV
+363 EALNAIM

-388 AKADLMKR
+388 AKADVMKQ
-396 IENQYDERD
+396 IESQYDERD
-405 KQETGRIFRP
+405 KQETGRLFRP
-415 ILNHFLTNEPLMGIE
+415 ILSHFLTNEPLLGIE
-430 NEYMLLSQILPA
+430 NEYTLLSQILPM
-442 LPVEAINQ
+442 LPVEAINE
-450 YAAEL
+450 YTKEL

-464 LTAPE
+464 LTGPE
-469 KEGEVLPTKAEL
+469 KEGEKLPSKDEL

-488 KEVEVE
+488 KDVEVE

-500 SNEPLIATLPVK
+500 SNEPLIATLPPK

-523 FDATVLTLKNGVTVI
+523 FDATVLTLKNGVKVI
-538 YKPTTFKDDEVLM
+538 YKPTAFKDDEVLM
-551 NAYSFGGYSVMDQS
+551 TAYSYGGYSVMDQTN
-565 DPYTLQEI
+565 PYTLQEI
-573 NSLATLG
+573 NELATLG

-591 KVLAGKKASVHP
+591 KILAGKKVRVNPSVNTM
-603 QIGSLTEGMSGNCS
+603 TEGISGNCS

-624 LQLTYLYFTSPRSDE
+624 MQLTYLYFNSLRSDE
-639 EAFQSYITRTKAMVA
+639 EAFESYITRTKAMVA
-654 NAESDPN
+654 NAESNPN
-661 TAFRDNLM
+661 TAVRDNVV
-669 FAMYDNHPLVKR
+669 FALYDNHPLMKR

-694 ALKLYTDRFKDANN
+694 ALKLFADRFKDANN

-724 LVEQYI
+724 MVEQYL
-730 GSLKTKKN
+730 GSLKSKKN
-738 DETWTANVPAITDK
+738 DETWTANVPVITDK

-769 YMVYNGEMEYTME
+769 YMVYNGDMEYTAE
-782 NQMKMQVLSDVM
+782 NMMKMQILGDVM

-810 GVGVNGNL
+810 GVGVQGNIS
-818 TLRPKE
+818 LRPKE
-824 TFMFLIAFQTNKEM
+824 TFMFLIVFQTNKEM
-838 YEKLMGIAVA
+838 YEKLMGIAKA
-848 ELQNVANQGPRA
+848 ELQNVANNGPRP

-908 ITADDVAN
+908 ITSDDVAN

-930 QIPPRINEIPLLNH
+930 QIPE

>member
-1 MKRLTLTLLAML
+1 MKKLTLTLLAVL
-13 ALSATMLAQQA
+13 ALSATMFAQQA

-62 KVGSILEEDNQQGLA
+62 KVGSILEEENQRGLA

-86 GTKNFPGK
+86 GLEHFPKK
-94 ALLNYMEH
+94 AMLDYMER
-102 NGVKFGENVNAWTSI
+102 NGVKFGTNVNAWTSF

-124 TNVPTTNMNLVDS
+124 NNVPTTNPGLVDS
-137 CILILH
+137 CMLVLH
-143 DWSNFISLEGEE
+143 DWSSFISLEDDE
-155 IDKER
+155 IESER
-160 GVILEEMRQGQGAQM
+160 GVILEEMRQGLDAQS
-175 RIYEKMLPEIY
+175 RIYDKILPEIY
-186 PNSPYGHRLPIGTKE
+186 PNSPYGVPMPIIGTEE
-201 VVSGFDHE
+201 VVANFDHQF
-209 ALRAY
+209 LRAY
-214 YHKWY
+214 YNKWY
-219 RPDLQGIIIVGDIDV
+219 RPDLQGIIIIGDIDV
-234 NEVENHLKSI
+234 NQIESRLKEM
-244 FEDIPAPVNPAE
+244 FADIPAPVNPAE
-256 RIRFQVADNAEPI
+256 RVYFPVADNAEPI
-269 VSICTDPEE
+269 VSVASDVEE
-278 TTYDVSVFYKHDIVP
+278 TTYDIMVSYKHDIVP
-293 FEERGDVQYWIKG
+293 FEERGDISYWIKD
-306 YIDQLVATMYNNRLE
+306 YIDELVSTMYNNRMR

-334 GGYYSTFFISDTKD
+334 YGYYGTFFISDTKD
-348 AWMSAAV
+348 AWTSYAV

-363 EALNAIV
+363 EAMNAIV

-405 KQETGRIFRP
+405 KQETDRYFRP
-415 ILNHFLTNEPLMGIE
+415 ILAHFLTNEPLMGIE
-430 NEYMLLSQILPA
+430 NEYMLLNQVLPA
-442 LPVEAINQ
+442 LPLEAINQ
-450 YAAEL
+450 YATEL
-455 IREDNIVIT
+455 IRKDNVVIT
-464 LTAPE
+464 LTGPE

-488 KEVEVE
+488 NEVEVE
-494 PYVETV
+494 PYKETV

-523 FDATVLTLKNGVTVI
+523 FDATVLTLKNGVKVI
-538 YKPTTFKDDEVLM
+538 YKSTTFKDDEVLM

-565 DPYTLQEI
+565 DPFTLQEI
-573 NSLATLG
+573 NDLATLG

-603 QIGSLTEGMSGNCS
+603 NISGYTEGMSGNCS

-624 LQLTYLYFTSPRSDE
+624 MQLVYLYFTSPRSDE
-639 EAFQSYITRTKAMVA
+639 EAFQSYITRTKAIVA

-669 FAMYDNHPLVKR
+669 AAMYDNHPLVKR

-694 ALKLYTDRFKDANN
+694 ALKLYADRFKDANN

-738 DETWTANVPAITDK
+738 DETWTKNAPALSDK
-752 DVNSHYTKAME
+752 DVNNHYTKAME
-763 NPMVTC
+763 NPIVTC
-769 YMVYNGEMEYTME
+769 YMIYNGDLKYTME
-782 NQMKMQVLSDVM
+782 NQMKMQLLSDVM

-810 GVGVNGNL
+810 GVGVQGNL
-818 TLRPKE
+818 MNRPKDG
-824 TFMFLIAFQTNKEM
+824 FMFLIGFQTNKEM
-838 YEKLMGIAVA
+838 YEKLMGIAKT
-848 ELQNVANQGPRA
+848 ELQNVADNGPR
-860 EDLKKVKEFLIK
+860 EQDLKKVKEFLIK
-872 KHSEDLESNRYWMNC
+872 KHAEDLESNRYWMNC
-887 IQTQYRD
+887 IQTKERD
-894 GYNPMANYEQIVNG
+894 GYNPMEKYNDIVNA
-908 ITADDVAN
+908 ITGDDVAN
-916 MAKAVLKGYKKEVV
+916 MAKLVLKSHLKEVV
-930 QIPPRINEIPLLNH
+930 QIPE

>member
-1 MKRLTLTLLAML
+1 MLAM
-13 ALSATMLAQQA
+13 SATMFAQQA
-24 MPVPFDPNVRR
+24 MPVPFDQNVRR

-62 KVGSILEEDNQQGLA
+62 KVGSILEEEDQRGLA

-86 GTKNFPGK
+86 GTANFPGK
-94 ALLNYMEH
+94 NLLNYMEH

-124 TNVPTTNMNLVDS
+124 TNVPTTNKNLVDS

-143 DWSNFISLEGEE
+143 DWSSFISLEGEE

-160 GVILEEMRQGQGAQM
+160 GVILEEKRTRNDAQQRM
-175 RIYEKMLPEIY
+175 WEKMLPDIY
-186 PNSPYGHRLPIGTKE
+186 PNSPYGHRMPIGLEE
-201 VVSGFDHE
+201 VITGFDHE

-219 RPDLQGIIIVGDIDV
+219 RPDLQGIIIIGDIDV
-234 NEVENHLKSI
+234 NEVEASIKRI

-256 RIRFQVADNAEPI
+256 RTRFEVADNAEPI
-269 VSICTDPEE
+269 VSICTDREN
-278 TTYDVSVFYKHDIVP
+278 TNYDISVFYKHDVVP
-293 FEERGDVQYWIKG
+293 NEEKGDIQYWLKG
-306 YIDQLVATMYNNRLE
+306 YIDALVAMMYNNRLQ

-327 NPPFIYG
+327 NPPFIFGY
-334 GGYYSTFFISDTKD
+334 GYYGTFFVSDTKD
-348 AWMSAAV
+348 AWTSMAY

-370 AENKRMQQYGF
+370 AENKRMQLYGF

-396 IENQYDERD
+396 IESQYDERD
-405 KQETGRIFRP
+405 KQETGRLFNP
-415 ILNHFLTNEPLMGIE
+415 ILAHFLTNEPLMGIE
-430 NEYMLLSQILPA
+430 NEYMLLGQVLPT
-442 LPVEAINQ
+442 LPVEAINA
-450 YAAEL
+450 YAHEL
-455 IREDNIVIT
+455 IREDNIVII
-464 LTAPE
+464 LTGPE
-469 KEGEVLPTKAEL
+469 KEGETMPTKAEVL
-481 LAMFNKA
+481 DMFNKA
-488 KEVEVE
+488 NQVEVE

-500 SNEPLIATLPVK
+500 SNEPLIATMPVK
-512 GAIESKKHDDT
+512 GAIDSKKHDDT
-523 FDATVLTLKNGVTVI
+523 FDATVLTLKNGVKVI
-538 YKPTTFKDDEVLM
+538 YKPTTFKDDEILM
-551 NAYSFGGYSVMDQS
+551 SAYSFGGYSVMDQS

-591 KVLAGKKASVHP
+591 KVLAGKNVRVNP
-603 QIGSLTEGMSGNCS
+603 NVGTYTEGVSGNCS
-617 ARDLETM
+617 VKDLETM
-624 LQLTYLYFTSPRSDE
+624 LQLTYLYFNNLRTDD
-639 EAFQSYITRTKAMVA
+639 EAFQSYIARNKAMVA
-654 NAESDPN
+654 NIESDPM

-694 ALKLYTDRFKDANN
+694 GLKLFADRFKDANN

-738 DETWTANVPAITDK
+738 NETWTGNVPVITDK
-752 DVNSHYTKAME
+752 DVTSHYTKAME
-763 NPMVTC
+763 NPKVTC
-769 YMVYNGEMEYTME
+769 YTIYNGDMEYNRK
-782 NQMKMQVLSDVM
+782 NQLTMQVLGDVM

-810 GVGVNGNL
+810 GVGVQGNL
-818 TLRPKE
+818 NLRPKE
-824 TFMFLIAFQTNKEM
+824 TFMFLIGFDTNKEM
-838 YEKLMGIAVA
+838 YEKLMGIAIA
-848 ELQNVANQGPRA
+848 ELQNVANQGPR
-860 EDLKKVKEFLIK
+860 EQDLKKVKEFLVK
-872 KHSEDLESNRYWMNC
+872 KHAEDMESNRYWMSC
-887 IQTQYRD
+887 IQSQERD
-894 GYNPMANYEQIVNG
+894 NINPMQDYNDIINS
-908 ITADDVAN
+908 ITANDVAN

-930 QIPPRINEIPLLNH
+930 QIPE

>member
-1 MKRLTLTLLAML
+1 MKKLTLTLIAML
-13 ALSATMLAQQA
+13 ALSATMFAQQA

-62 KVGSILEEDNQQGLA
+62 KVGSILEEDDQQGLA

-94 ALLNYMEH
+94 GLLNYMEH

-143 DWSNFISLEGEE
+143 DWSSFISLEGEE

-186 PNSPYGHRLPIGTKE
+186 PNSPYGHRLPIGTEE
-201 VVSGFDHE
+201 VVSGFKHD

-219 RPDLQGIIIVGDIDV
+219 RPDLQGIIIIGDVDV

-244 FEDIPAPVNPAE
+244 FEDIPAPINPAE
-256 RIRFQVADNAEPI
+256 RTRFQVADNAEPI

-278 TTYDVSVFYKHDIVP
+278 TNYNISLYYKHDIVP
-293 FEERGDVQYWIKG
+293 FEERGDVQYWLKG
-306 YIDQLVATMYNNRLE
+306 YIDQLVSTMYNNRME

-327 NPPFIYG
+327 NPPFIFGY
-334 GGYYSTFFISDTKD
+334 GYYGTFFVSDTKD
-348 AWMSAAV
+348 AWTGLAY

-363 EALNAIV
+363 EALTAIV

-388 AKADLMKR
+388 AKADLMKQ

-405 KQETGRIFRP
+405 KQETSRYLYP
-415 ILNHFLTNEPLMGIE
+415 ILNHFLTNEPLLGIE
-430 NEYMLLSQILPA
+430 NEYMLLGQIMPM

-450 YAAEL
+450 YAKEL

-464 LTAPE
+464 LTAPQ
-469 KEGEVLPTKAEL
+469 KEGEVLPTKEEL
-481 LAMFNKA
+481 LALFNKA
-488 KEVEVE
+488 KEIEVE
-494 PYVETV
+494 PYKETV

-523 FDATVLTLKNGVTVI
+523 FDATILTLKNGVKVI
-538 YKPTTFKDDEVLM
+538 YKPTNFKDDEILM
-551 NAYSFGGYSVMDQS
+551 SAYSFGGYSVMDQS
-565 DPYTLQEI
+565 DPYTLQQLNE
-573 NSLATLG
+573 LAGLG
-580 GVGNFSAIDLP
+580 GLGNFSAIDLP
-591 KVLAGKKASVHP
+591 KVLAGKKVHV
-603 QIGSLTEGMSGNCS
+603 SGNVNTFTENVSGSCS
-617 ARDLETM
+617 VKDLETM
-624 LQLTYLYFTSPRSDE
+624 MQLIYLSFGTPRSDE
-639 EAFQSYITRTKAMVA
+639 EAYQSFITRTKAMLANIESNPDVA
-654 NAESDPN
+654 FS
-661 TAFRDNLM
+661 DNLI
-669 FAMYDNHPLVKR
+669 FALFDNHPLRKR

-686 YDKVDYAK
+686 YDKIDYAK
-694 ALKLYTDRFKDANN
+694 ALKLYADRFKDANN

-724 LVEQYI
+724 MVEQYI
-730 GSLKTKKN
+730 GALKTKKN

-752 DVNSHYTKAME
+752 DVTSHYTKAME
-763 NPMVTC
+763 NPKVTC
-769 YMVYNGEMEYTME
+769 YMVYNGDMEFNRK
-782 NQMKMQVLSDVM
+782 NQLTMQVLSDVM

-810 GVGVNGNL
+810 GVGVNASLNN
-818 TLRPKE
+818 RPKE
-824 TFMFLIAFQTNKEM
+824 SFMFLIGFNTNKEM
-838 YEKLMGIAVA
+838 YEKLMGIAKA
-848 ELQNVANQGPRA
+848 ELQNMANQGPRP
-860 EDLKKVKEFLIK
+860 EDLKKVKEFLVK
-872 KHSEDLESNRYWMNC
+872 KHAEDLESNRYWMNC
-887 IQTQYRD
+887 IQTQDSD
-894 GYNPMANYEQIVNG
+894 GYNPMANYNEIING
-908 ITADDVAN
+908 ISSSDVAN
-916 MAKAVLKGYKKEVV
+916 MAKAVLNGYKKEVV
-930 QIPPRINEIPLLNH
+930 QIPE

>member
-1 MKRLTLTLLAML
+1 MKKLTLTLIAML
-13 ALSATMLAQQA
+13 ALSITMLAQQA

-62 KVGSILEEDNQQGLA
+62 KVGSILEEDDQQGLA

-143 DWSNFISLEGEE
+143 DWSSFISLEGEE

-694 ALKLYTDRFKDANN
+694 ALKLYADRFKDANN

-716 IDPETFEP
+716 INPETFEP
-724 LVEQYI
+724 LIEQYI

-752 DVNSHYTKAME
+752 DVNSHYTKSME

-769 YMVYNGEMEYTME
+769 YMVYNGEMAYTME

-824 TFMFLIAFQTNKEM
+824 TFIFLIAFQTNKEM
-838 YEKLMGIAVA
+838 YEKLIGIAVA
-848 ELQNVANQGPRA
+848 ELQNVANQGPRP

-908 ITADDVAN
+908 ITSDDVAN

-930 QIPPRINEIPLLNH
+930 QIPE

>member
-1 MKRLTLTLLAML
+1 MKKLTLTILAVL
-13 ALSATMLAQQA
+13 ALSATMFAQQA

-62 KVGSILEEDNQQGLA
+62 KVGSVLEEENQRGLA

-86 GTKNFPGK
+86 GLEHFPKK
-94 ALLNYMEH
+94 AMLDYMER
-102 NGVKFGENVNAWTSI
+102 NGVKFGTNVNAWTSF

-124 TNVPTTNMNLVDS
+124 NNVPTTNPGLVDS
-137 CILILH
+137 CMLVLH
-143 DWSNFISLEGEE
+143 DWSSFISLEDDE
-155 IDKER
+155 IENER
-160 GVILEEMRQGQGAQM
+160 GVILEEMRQGMDAQS
-175 RIYEKMLPEIY
+175 RIYNKILPEIY
-186 PNSPYGHRLPIGTKE
+186 PNSPYGVPMPIIGTEE
-201 VVSGFDHE
+201 VVANFDHQF
-209 ALRAY
+209 LRAY
-214 YHKWY
+214 YNKWY
-219 RPDLQGIIIVGDIDV
+219 RPDLQGIIIIGDIDV
-234 NEVENHLKSI
+234 NQIESRLKEM
-244 FEDIPAPVNPAE
+244 FADIPAPVNPAE
-256 RIRFQVADNAEPI
+256 RVYFPVADNAEPI
-269 VSICTDPEE
+269 VSVASDVEE
-278 TTYDVSVFYKHDIVP
+278 TTYDIMVSYKHDIVP
-293 FEERGDVQYWIKG
+293 FAERGDVSYWIKD
-306 YIDQLVATMYNNRLE
+306 YIDELVSTMYNNRLR

-334 GGYYSTFFISDTKD
+334 YGYYGTFFISDTKD
-348 AWMSAAV
+348 AWTSYAV

-405 KQETGRIFRP
+405 KQETDRYFRP
-415 ILNHFLTNEPLMGIE
+415 ILAHFLTNEPLMGIE
-430 NEYMLLSQILPA
+430 NEYMLLNQIMPA
-442 LPVEAINQ
+442 LPLEAINQ
-450 YAAEL
+450 YATEL

-464 LTAPE
+464 LTGPE
-469 KEGEVLPTKAEL
+469 KEGETLPSKDEL
-481 LAMFNKA
+481 LTMFNKA
-488 KEVEVE
+488 KDIEVE

-523 FDATVLTLKNGVTVI
+523 FDATVLTLKNGVKVI
-538 YKPTTFKDDEVLM
+538 YKPTTFKDDEIM
-551 NAYSFGGYSVMDQS
+551 MTAYSFGGYSVMDQS

-573 NSLATLG
+573 NELATLG

-591 KVLAGKKASVHP
+591 KVLAGKKANVNPSVNTM
-603 QIGSLTEGMSGNCS
+603 TEGITGNCS

-624 LQLTYLYFTSPRSDE
+624 LQLTYLYFNSLRSDE
-639 EAFQSYITRTKAMVA
+639 EAFQSHITRTKAIVA

-669 FAMYDNHPLVKR
+669 DALYDSHPLVKR

-694 ALKLYTDRFKDANN
+694 GLKLFADRFKDANN

-724 LVEQYI
+724 MIEQYI

-738 DETWTANVPAITDK
+738 DETWTANVPVFTDK
-752 DVNSHYTKAME
+752 DVNNHYTKAME
-763 NPMVTC
+763 TPIVTC
-769 YMVYNGEMEYTME
+769 YMVYNGEIKYSAE
-782 NQMKMQVLSDVM
+782 NILKMQVLGDIM

-818 TLRPKE
+818 SLRPKE
-824 TFMFLIAFQTNKEM
+824 TFMFLIGFQTNKEM
-838 YEKLMGIAVA
+838 YEKLMGIAKT
-848 ELQNVANQGPRA
+848 ELQNVANNGPRP

-887 IQTQYRD
+887 IQAKERD
-894 GYNPMANYEQIVNG
+894 GYNPMEKYNDIVNA
-908 ITADDVAN
+908 ITGDDVAN
-916 MAKAVLKGYKKEVV
+916 MAKAILNGHLKEVV
-930 QIPPRINEIPLLNH
+930 QIPE